1 MTITVNISKRPNNMQ
16 NVVNNLVKAF
26 KELQSLVGPIA
37 PNPGPIFPIEAA
49 DIDNDDII
57 SNPFRDINNVQAT
70 NIKI

>member
-1 MTITVNISKRPNNMQ
+1 MTMTVNISKRPNNMQ
-16 NVVNNLVKAF
+16 NVVNNLVKAI
-26 KELQSLVGPIA
+26 KEPQSLDGPIVHS
-37 PNPGPIFPIEAA
+37 PGPIFPIDEA